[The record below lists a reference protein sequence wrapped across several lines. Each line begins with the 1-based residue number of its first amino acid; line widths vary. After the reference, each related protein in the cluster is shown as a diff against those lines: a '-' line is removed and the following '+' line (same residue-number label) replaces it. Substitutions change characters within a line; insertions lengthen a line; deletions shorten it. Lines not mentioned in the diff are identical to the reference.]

1 MACVV
6 VHAGAGYHSKSK
18 EKKYNKLCSEACS
31 LAGKLL
37 SVDHKSAID
46 AVEAAVAY
54 LEDSPLTN
62 AGIGSNLSINGY
74 VECDA
79 GIMSGSTLQF
89 AGIGAVRNMKNPV
102 KVARLLL
109 QSQIDHPLGELGRV
123 PPSVLVGD
131 GAHLWAA
138 SKGYPVD
145 NSNLVTKHSRVS
157 WEKYKS
163 WLFNGNEMD
172 ATTKDSHFNHHENVP
187 ELKTSRV
194 HRFDTV
200 GAVCIDIEGKI
211 AAASSSGGIAMKYE
225 GRLGQACTYG
235 CGCWAE
241 ELSSFSSIGVVTS
254 GTGEQLIK
262 TQLAQRSA
270 ERFNGDSIS
279 VSEIVH
285 SSLTDGFLNSKYLSC
300 DMEKFAGVAGVYA
313 NFERIDFPNVEVF
326 FGHSTRSMSV
336 GHYLPSVMKKPFVRV
351 SRKQIDRPT
360 YIEVYAYTI

>member
-18 EKKYNKLCSEACS
+18 EKKYNKLCSEACL

-37 SVDHKSAID
+37 SVDHKGAID

-54 LEDSPLTN
+54 LEDCPLTN
-62 AGIGSNLSINGY
+62 AGTGSNLSINGY

-79 GIMSGSTLQF
+79 GIMSGSGLRF
-89 AGIGAVRNMKNPV
+89 AGVGAVRNMRNPI

-123 PPSVLVGD
+123 PPSLLVGD
-131 GAHLWAA
+131 GAHLWAS
-138 SKGYPVD
+138 SKGYSID
-145 NSNLVTKHSRVS
+145 NKNLVTKNSLFS

-163 WLFNGNEMD
+163 WLFSGNNID
-172 ATTKDSHFNHHENVP
+172 TTANDPHFINHKNCP
-187 ELKTSRV
+187 APKRSCT

-200 GAVCIDIEGKI
+200 GAVCIDLEGKV
-211 AAASSSGGIAMKYE
+211 AAAVSSGGIAMKYE
-225 GRLGQACTYG
+225 GRLGQACAYG

-241 ELSSFSSIGVVTS
+241 EINPFTRIGVVTS
-254 GTGEQLIK
+254 GTGEQLVR

-270 ERFNGDSIS
+270 ERFYGSSIC
-279 VSEIVH
+279 VPDVIQA
-285 SSLTDGFLNSKYLSC
+285 SLIEGFLNSKYLSC

-313 NFERIDFPNVEVF
+313 NFERPNFPVIEVF
-326 FGHSTRSMSV
+326 FGHSTRSMSI
-336 GHYLPSVMKKPFVRV
+336 GHYLPSVMTKPSVHV
-351 SRKQIDRPT
+351 SRKLMNKPIHL
-360 YIEVYAYTI
+360 EVSSYSP